1 MRCEMR
7 CETTARGAL
16 IRGVKNVSSFGLLWA
31 IAVVSKLERYLN
43 KCYRSIS

>member
-1 MRCEMR
+1 MR